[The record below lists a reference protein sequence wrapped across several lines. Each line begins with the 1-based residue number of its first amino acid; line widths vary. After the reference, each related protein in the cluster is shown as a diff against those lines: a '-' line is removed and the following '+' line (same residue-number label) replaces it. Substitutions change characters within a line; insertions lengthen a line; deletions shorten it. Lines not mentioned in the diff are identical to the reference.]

1 MSPKIRVPH
10 IRVEA
15 PSDILSEQ
23 QKQQQEVAFLRPL
36 QRSDQNE
43 NDPNSSS
50 SSFGQGNRSSRR
62 TALTSPNDFHES
74 NQIRDFKGEYRTA
87 RIQAKAKSRYRYFTS
102 LAEYHLTNN
111 SYESIEI
118 DSSQPL
124 PRSCAILMS
133 SRSLANPRKI
143 RSAVINHPH
152 K

>member
-1 MSPKIRVPH
+1 MHEKNCNQDEIIIESICRAATYLVQPCIIGDAMSPKIRVPH

-111 SYESIEI
+111 S
-118 DSSQPL
+118 
-124 PRSCAILMS
+124 
-133 SRSLANPRKI
+133 
-143 RSAVINHPH
+143 
-152 K
+152 